1 MTTSKR
7 VKYVYSFVGTSTAL
21 TYLAVLALVRLL
33 TQTLRR
39 AVDHQTDA
47 VVHARV
53 AGAWRGGDGVR
64 RGGRGEWPLAAW
76 TPPVGWTET
85 RSTVTADVVGAVARW
100 AGLR

>member
-64 RGGRGEWPLAAW
+64 FGRRGVWILAAW
-76 TPPVGWTET
+76 TPVRQRGA
-85 RSTVTADVVGAVARW
+85 RALAAVTGAVIGAQTR
-100 AGLR
+100 RTRH

>member
-1 MTTSKR
+1 MNCRFGIQRPICTSR
-7 VKYVYSFVGTSTAL
+7 L

-53 AGAWRGGDGVR
+53 PGTWRGGDGVR
-64 RGGRGEWPLAAW
+64 IGGRGVRILAAW
-76 TPPVGWTET
+76 TPVRQRGA
-85 RSTVTADVVGAVARW
+85 RALAAVTGAVIGAQTR
-100 AGLR
+100 RTRH